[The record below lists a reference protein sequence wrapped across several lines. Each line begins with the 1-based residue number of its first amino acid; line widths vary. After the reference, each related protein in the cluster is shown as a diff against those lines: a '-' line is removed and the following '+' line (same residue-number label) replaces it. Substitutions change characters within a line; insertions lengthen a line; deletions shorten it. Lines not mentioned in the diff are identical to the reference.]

1 MDQPGWPA
9 GLPSFLTQMN
19 VELKHCTSAS
29 FIWKHHYSQNVL
41 KISKTGHDMQVVFSQ
56 SYELFIW
63 GKKRKKR
70 HKRTLN
76 WTLNCVVVKGFEH
89 CHFDTRLL
97 QNPEVLV
104 LGLEV
109 WRWSRVH
116 LCEEHNSIWKEVQ
129 FDSHPSFH
137 PWEKGV
143 MD

>member
-1 MDQPGWPA
+1 MDPPGWPA
-9 GLPSFLTQMN
+9 GLPRIPDSNGLWTETLHICIIHMKTSLFTKC
-19 VELKHCTSAS
+19 VE
-29 FIWKHHYSQNVL
+29 
-41 KISKTGHDMQVVFSQ
+41 ISKTGHDMQVVFSQ

-63 GKKRKKR
+63 GKICKKR

-89 CHFDTRLL
+89 CHFDTRSL
-97 QNPEVLV
+97 QNSEVLV